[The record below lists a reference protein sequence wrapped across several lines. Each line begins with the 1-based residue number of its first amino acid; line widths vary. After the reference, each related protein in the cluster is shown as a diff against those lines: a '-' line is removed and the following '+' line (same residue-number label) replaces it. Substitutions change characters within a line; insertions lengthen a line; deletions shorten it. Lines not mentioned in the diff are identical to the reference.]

1 MTLTIARRLPMK
13 ERASTTLSVGPYEIH
28 TFLDGLFTD
37 SIDQLIHD
45 SGTATRQRAIDA
57 WGKPDF
63 TIDVNCFGLHGPDGL
78 ILIDAG
84 TGPAWGP
91 HLGHAESAM
100 RAAGFAR
107 EQVSTVLLTHIHG
120 DHALGLFDGL
130 VPRYPNADIL
140 IPRAELDW
148 FGDAARKD
156 AAPKNKRSGF
166 LTVDRLRE
174 AYGVQLRPIDVG
186 PVLAGIDAI
195 ALPGHTPGHTG
206 YLVHDDRRA
215 VLFWADVVHLAELQ
229 LADPDL
235 GFDFDMDA
243 DAALRSRRHALESAA
258 REGWYVAGSHV
269 HGIKRVTRNADGY
282 AFIEE

>member
-1 MTLTIARRLPMK
+1 MAV
-13 ERASTTLSVGPYEIH
+13 ETLSVGPYEIH

-37 SIDQLIHD
+37 PIDQVIH
-45 SGTATRQRAIDA
+45 GAGPAARQKAIEA

-91 HLGHAESAM
+91 HLGHAEEAM
-100 RAAGFAR
+100 RTAGFLR

-120 DHALGLFDGL
+120 DHALGLFDKNE
-130 VPRYPNADIL
+130 PRYPNADIL

-148 FGDAARKD
+148 FGDAVRKD

-166 LTVDRLRE
+166 LTVERLRE
-174 AYGVQLRPIDVG
+174 AFGVQLRPIDVG
-186 PVLAGIDAI
+186 PVLPGVDAI

-243 DAALRSRRHALESAA
+243 EAARHSRRHALESAA
-258 REGWYVAGSHV
+258 REGWHVAGSHV
-269 HGIKRVTRNADGY
+269 RGIRHVARNGNGY
-282 AFIEE
+282 VFVEE

>member
-1 MTLTIARRLPMK
+1 MSI
-13 ERASTTLSVGPYEIH
+13 ETLSVGPYEIH
-28 TFLDGLFTD
+28 FFLDGLFTD
-37 SIDQLIHD
+37 SIEHLIH
-45 SGTATRQRAIDA
+45 ATGPDARQKAVDA

-91 HLGHAESAM
+91 HLGHAESAL

-120 DHALGLFDGL
+120 DHALGLFDKDA
-130 VPRYPNADIL
+130 PRYPNADIL
-140 IPRAELDW
+140 VPRAELDW
-148 FGDAARKD
+148 FGDTARKD
-156 AAPKNKRSGF
+156 AAPKNRRSSF
-166 LTVDRLRE
+166 LTVERLRE
-174 AYGVQLRPIDVG
+174 VYGVQLRPIDVG
-186 PVLAGIDAI
+186 PVLPGVDAI

-215 VLFWADVVHLAELQ
+215 VFFWADVAHLADLQ

-235 GFDFDMDA
+235 GFDFDLDA
-243 DAALRSRRHALESAA
+243 EAATHSRRHALESAA
-258 REGWYVAGSHV
+258 RENWYVAGSHV
-269 HGIKRVTRNADGY
+269 HGIKRLARKGDGF
-282 AFIEE
+282 AFVED